1 MLTDKIVNVVGGG
14 LAGCE
19 VALQLATRGVQV
31 KLHEMKPIQR
41 TPAQT
46 SDFLAELVCS
56 NSFRSANPGNAI
68 GQLKREMSYT
78 GSFMMKA
85 AVKHAVPA
93 GDALAVD
100 RDGFAEDITDQIAA
114 QPNIQ
119 RITGVVERIPEGLSV
134 IATGPLTAPGLAE
147 EIGRRTGKDSL
158 YFYDAIAPIIDAD
171 SIDWSTVMSLRSK
184 ASVSGFALST
194 P

>member
-46 SDFLAELVCS
+46 SDFLADLVCY

-114 QPNIQ
+114 QPGQ
-119 RITGVVERIPEGLSV
+119 
-134 IATGPLTAPGLAE
+134 PL
-147 EIGRRTGKDSL
+147 GR
-158 YFYDAIAPIIDAD
+158 
-171 SIDWSTVMSLRSK
+171 VLRSVRE
-184 ASVSGFALST
+184 AHTHAHTAAARQPAAVEGR
-194 P
+194 